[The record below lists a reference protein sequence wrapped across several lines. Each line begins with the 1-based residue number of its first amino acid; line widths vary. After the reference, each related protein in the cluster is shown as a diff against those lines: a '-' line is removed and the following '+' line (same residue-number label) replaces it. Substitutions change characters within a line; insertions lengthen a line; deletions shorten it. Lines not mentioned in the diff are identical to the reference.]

1 MSEAR
6 AQAPGLHRGEAVN
19 SARVRPSEILVTRRD
34 EVLAVLEAFG
44 ATNVRVFGSIA
55 RGEDDESSDVDL
67 LAEMPAGVG
76 LFERVELE
84 LDLADLLER
93 NVDVVSPVE
102 VPARSRVRILAEA
115 RPL

>member
-1 MSEAR
+1 MNCE
-6 AQAPGLHRGEAVN
+6 HRTPALAGGVVN
-19 SARVRPSEILVTRRD
+19 SQRVRPSEVLATRRS
-34 EVLAVLEAFG
+34 EVLGVLKAFG
-44 ATNVRVFGSIA
+44 ATNVRVFGSIT

-84 LDLADLLER
+84 LDLADLLKR
-93 NVDVVSPVE
+93 KVDLVSPVE
-102 VPARSRVRILAEA
+102 VPASSRSRILAEA